1 MSDNPTCLNIRD
13 GIPDWITIRE
23 AVKFLNGLNGCK
35 IIKIDFYRF
44 ALQGKIRFSI
54 YFQPRVM

>member
-23 AVKFLNGLNGCK
+23 AVRLLNALNGCK
-35 IIKIDFYRF
+35 NKKSDFYRF
-44 ALQGKIRFSI
+44 ALQGKFG
-54 YFQPRVM
+54 FQYIFNPQ